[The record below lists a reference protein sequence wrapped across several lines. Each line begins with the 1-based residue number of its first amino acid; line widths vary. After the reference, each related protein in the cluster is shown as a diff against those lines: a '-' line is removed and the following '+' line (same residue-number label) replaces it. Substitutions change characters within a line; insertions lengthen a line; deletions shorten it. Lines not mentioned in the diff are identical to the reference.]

1 MPFTYKKED
10 FDTSEPYADL
20 MQIDDFLERQVQ
32 EDELR
37 EYASS
42 VGLSISSFNKR
53 LKAYKDDLNPRKNP
67 RLHEVRMTDFT
78 KQPITLDSG
87 DWVANDFGITKDTDK
102 DGTIFACPNPIT
114 ITRRIVNIDTG
125 EEKLE
130 LAYTKGDKKWRRR
143 IFSGE
148 PFAAIRISLPRR
160 QTWPIIFAS

>member
-78 KQPITLDSG
+78 KLTYY
-87 DWVANDFGITKDTDK
+87 FGFRGLGCKR
-102 DGTIFACPNPIT
+102 FWHYE
-114 ITRRIVNIDTG
+114 R
-125 EEKLE
+125 
-130 LAYTKGDKKWRRR
+130 Y
-143 IFSGE
+143 
-148 PFAAIRISLPRR
+148 
-160 QTWPIIFAS
+160 